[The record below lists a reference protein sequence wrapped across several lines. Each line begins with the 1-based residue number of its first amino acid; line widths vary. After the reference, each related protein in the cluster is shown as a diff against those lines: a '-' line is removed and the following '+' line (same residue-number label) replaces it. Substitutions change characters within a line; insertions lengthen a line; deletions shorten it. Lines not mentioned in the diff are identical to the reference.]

1 MEFSLIENL
10 WKNWK
15 GAFSSMGNR
24 KAKNTG
30 RESRRASR
38 FLLTALLL
46 TCLLLSSVSVWAAQP
61 TGYYVKASDLVP
73 VYGNTSAVQK
83 SSKSTRGCPYDR
95 PSKPLN
101 YDSYHYPA
109 IKKGD
114 EGVKWLQ
121 WQLRDHG
128 LLQRQHRRLLRRSD
142 RACGPRVPGRPWP
155 DSGRPG
161 LHPDLQQPGT
171 LK

>member
-1 MEFSLIENL
+1 
-10 WKNWK
+10 
-15 GAFSSMGNR
+15 MGNR

-73 VYGNTSAVQK
+73 VYGNTSGVQK

-121 WQLRDHG
+121 WQLRNHGYYSGSIDGYYGEATERAVREYQEDHG
-128 LLQRQHRRLLRRSD
+128 LTAD
-142 RACGPRVPGRPWP
+142 GRAYTQTFNSLER
-155 DSGRPG
+155 
-161 LHPDLQQPGT
+161 
-171 LK
+171 